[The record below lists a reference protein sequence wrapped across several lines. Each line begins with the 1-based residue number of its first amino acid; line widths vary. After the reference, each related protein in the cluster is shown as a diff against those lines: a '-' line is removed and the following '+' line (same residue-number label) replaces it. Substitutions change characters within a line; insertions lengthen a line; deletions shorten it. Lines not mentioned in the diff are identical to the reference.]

1 MGRRGKPRPSDP
13 TGVLVVN
20 KPVGP
25 SSMRI
30 VADVRR
36 RAGGVRTGHAGTLD
50 PLADGVLVL
59 ALGRGTKAIDR
70 LMATDKAY
78 ETQVDLS
85 AFTTTDDAEGERA
98 EVVVAAPPDEAAVVR
113 ALEAFRGTIERRP
126 PAFSA
131 VKVEGERAYRLARAG
146 EPPDLPARPVVVH
159 DLRLVRFDWPIVTI
173 AIRCGKGF
181 YVRSLAR
188 DLGRALGTG
197 GHCRTITRTAVGPFT
212 LDAARTPDEL
222 PERIGAGDLLPLDEA
237 LAMVDADGAE
247 AATAGT
253 GAASRDA
260 ASLRA
265 SAEAREVGR

>member
-1 MGRRGKPRPSDP
+1 MGRRGKSRPVSP

-25 SSMRI
+25 SSMR
-30 VADVRR
+30 VVSDVRR

-70 LMATDKAY
+70 LMATDKGY
-78 ETQVDLS
+78 ETRVDLL

-98 EVVVAAPPDEAAVVR
+98 EVSVASPPDEAAVR
-113 ALEAFRGTIERRP
+113 AALAAFRGTIEQRP

-131 VKVEGERAYRLARAG
+131 IKVEGERAYRLARAG
-146 EPPDLPARPVVVH
+146 EPPDLPARPVLVH
-159 DLRLVRFDWPIVTI
+159 DIALLDFAWPIATI
-173 AIRCGKGF
+173 AIACGKGF

-197 GHCRTITRTAVGPFT
+197 GHCRSITRTAVGPFT
-212 LDAARTPDEL
+212 LDMARTPDEL
-222 PERIGAGDLLPLDEA
+222 PQTLDEGDLIDLDEA
-237 LAMVDADGAE
+237 LALVDGA
-247 AATAGT
+247 AATSG
-253 GAASRDA
+253 G
-260 ASLRA
+260 
-265 SAEAREVGR
+265 RED